1 MNPTI
6 VIEQELGKS
15 IRIVEGLGPGVEGR
29 YEVNADGTSIVIDDD
44 GIVSTA
50 YSVVFIDAENP
61 ADATIFSDHLTPAV
75 ANPKLKDKPYKIYRT
90 PAGTAFVYDID
101 PGTNVGSYIRLGQA
115 SISEWHVKGV
125 TNTFTLPTVPPNN
138 RIALHVNGVLYSNDV
153 YTLTGTLVEWSGS
166 FDIATY
172 DTVSV
177 FFF

>member
-1 MNPTI
+1 LIPTI

-15 IRIVEGLGPGVEGR
+15 IRIVEGLGPGVAGR
-29 YEVNADGTSIVIDDD
+29 YEVNADGKSIVIEDD
-44 GIVSTA
+44 GTVSTA

-75 ANPKLKDKPYKIYRT
+75 ANPKLKDKPYKIYRS
-90 PAGTAFVYDID
+90 PNGTAFVYDVD
-101 PGTNVGSYIRLGQA
+101 PDTGVGSYIMLGQA
-115 SISEWHVKGV
+115 SISEWHVTGV
-125 TNTFTLPTVPPNN
+125 TNNFTLPTLPPNN
-138 RIALHVNGVLYSNDV
+138 RIALHVNGVLYSDSV
-153 YTLTGTLVEWSGS
+153 YTLSGTSVEWSGS